1 RQAADVRDTKVPAA
15 IHRWG
20 CGKHVRMTGRDR
32 PGAVPAHRLAG
43 EVDAFLV
50 DGEAAL
56 RFRDAAHDVA
66 IADAEILSVAAS
78 VRLDDDCGSRVRDRV
93 VSSIDVP
100 PADVLGIRG
109 IEAVQECNL
118 L

>member
-1 RQAADVRDTKVPAA
+1 
-15 IHRWG
+15 
-20 CGKHVRMTGRDR
+20 
-32 PGAVPAHRLAG
+32 PAHRLAG

-109 IEAVQECNL
+109 IEAVQECNQRPRSL
-118 L
+118 ARILEREIGATELRRAVDL